1 VAAHALLR
9 ATLSDFF
16 ARPPQDWA
24 FVTNAWGKPR
34 IDANDG
40 SGRLCF
46 NLSHTRGHVAVAEA
60 LAVETGLLCLP
71 GPFFGPGQ
79 ARHLRL
85 AFANAEPA
93 RIAEIPGRLQA
104 TRLATSSSV

>member
-1 VAAHALLR
+1 MAPSATTATALQNLPHALRSKGPRNCCEQILR
-9 ATLSDFF
+9 PF
-16 ARPPQDWA
+16 W
-24 FVTNAWGKPR
+24 
-34 IDANDG
+34 
-40 SGRLCF
+40 
-46 NLSHTRGHVAVAEA
+46 E
-60 LAVETGLLCLP
+60 AVETGLLCLP

-79 ARHLRL
+79 GRHLRL